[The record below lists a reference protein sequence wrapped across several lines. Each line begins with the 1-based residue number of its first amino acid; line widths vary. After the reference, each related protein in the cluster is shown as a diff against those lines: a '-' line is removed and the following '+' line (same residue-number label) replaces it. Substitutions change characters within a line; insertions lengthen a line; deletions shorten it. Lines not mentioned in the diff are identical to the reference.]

1 MSEIET
7 KAARTLLP
15 AGPPDASDPATGGPS
30 DGARGP
36 QHSTAPGG
44 RKPGRPAMI
53 DGIPYPGIVERILK
67 GIFLT
72 VICALVI
79 LPFVGIVSTS
89 LATPEEV
96 VASGG
101 FVLIPTQGLDLNA
114 YRTIFTGGVVTQAL
128 FVSGFITIVGTAMAL
143 SLTCLLGWALSRRGT
158 LGNRFLLLTVLI
170 SLLFNPG
177 MIPTYLVVQ
186 QFGLLE
192 TLWSVIV
199 PVSVSAF
206 NVIVVRAFF
215 INIPSEVI
223 DSAMIDG
230 ASEWQ
235 LFWHIGLPLSKAV
248 LAVIGLF
255 YGVGYWNA
263 FFSAMLYI
271 GDATKWPLQLVLR
284 TYVINGVPMGAQ
296 DLGFTTEALPPQT
309 SIQMAILVISVVP
322 ILCVYP
328 FLQRHFAK
336 GVLTGAVKG

>member
-1 MSEIET
+1 MT
-7 KAARTLLP
+7 KTR
-15 AGPPDASDPATGGPS
+15 SRVV
-30 DGARGP
+30 DGMEV
-36 QHSTAPGG
+36 PGW
-44 RKPGRPAMI
+44 P
-53 DGIPYPGIVERILK
+53 ERIGK
-67 GIFLT
+67 AIFLF
-72 VICALVI
+72 VICALVVV
-79 LPFVGIVSTS
+79 PFVGIVSTS
-89 LATPEEV
+89 LATPDQV
-96 VASGG
+96 VRSGG
-101 FVLIPTQGLDLNA
+101 FVLLPTDGLDLSA
-114 YRTIFTGGVVTQAL
+114 YRSIFTGGVVTQAL
-128 FVSGFITIVGTAMAL
+128 LVSGFITVVGTVIAL
-143 SLTCLLGWALSRRGT
+143 VLTCLLGWALSRRRT
-158 LGNRFLLLTVLI
+158 LGNRPMLVLVLV

-186 QFGLLE
+186 QFGLLD

-215 INIPSEVI
+215 IAIPAEIV
-223 DSAMIDG
+223 DSARIDG

-235 LFWHIGLPLSKAV
+235 LFLHIGVPLSKAV

-263 FFSAMLYI
+263 FFSALLYI
-271 GDATKWPLQLVLR
+271 GDSSKWPLQLVLR
-284 TYVINGVPMGAQ
+284 TYVVDGVPMGAQ
-296 DLGFTTEALPPQT
+296 DLGMGAEAVPPQT